1 MDMNSITDL
10 SEATGITLSSIEEVI
25 EEAKAGRIFI
35 LVDDE
40 NRENEGDLC
49 IPAENAT
56 PEAINFMAKH
66 ARGLICLAMQRS
78 RVEQLGL
85 QLMSQ
90 NNATRLETAFTVSI
104 EAREGVTTGISAHDR
119 ARTISVAI
127 DPGKNREDIVSPGH
141 VFPLVARDGGTLVR
155 AGHTEAVVDIAR
167 MAGMNPAGVICEIMN
182 DDGTMARM
190 PDLIAFA
197 EQHSIKIA
205 TIADLINYRRSKES
219 IIERSVETVLNSKYG
234 GAWRMIVYLNKV
246 SYAEHVALIKGDITT
261 ETPVPV
267 RMHSLDVME
276 DVLGDQSGSRGGGE
290 LQNAMTFISEAGR
303 GIVVLM
309 REPTPT
315 TLSEKLQRKLKTKDE
330 ESIAASELRDYGIGA
345 QILLDL
351 GIKDMILL
359 TDSEKTVVG
368 LEGYGLNIVARKPSA
383 NE

>member
-1 MDMNSITDL
+1 MNSVKGSNEHFRT
-10 SEATGITLSSIEEVI
+10 ALSSIEEVI

-56 PEAINFMAKH
+56 PEAINFMAKY

-78 RVEQLGL
+78 RVEELGL
-85 QLMSQ
+85 PLMSR

-119 ARTISVAI
+119 AQTISVAI
-127 DPGKNREDIVSPGH
+127 DPEKSRDDIISPGH

-167 MAGMNPAGVICEIMN
+167 LAGMNPAGVICEIMN

-197 EQHSIKIA
+197 KRHSLKIA

-219 IIERSVETVLNSKYG
+219 IVERSVETVLNSKYG
-234 GAWRMIVYLNKV
+234 GQWRLIVYLNKV

-267 RMHSLDVME
+267 RMHSFDVME
-276 DVLGDQSGSRGGGE
+276 DVLGDQFGSRGGGE
-290 LQNAMTFISEAGR
+290 LQNAMLHIAGEGR

-309 REPTPT
+309 REPTPS
-315 TLSEKLQRKLKTKDE
+315 TLSEKLQRKMKTRDE
-330 ESIAASELRDYGIGA
+330 DGFGASELRDYGVGA

-351 GIKDMILL
+351 GIKDMVLL
-359 TDSEKTVVG
+359 TNLS
-368 LEGYGLNIVARKPSA
+368 LIHI
-383 NE
+383 